1 MNLKQQLTPKTNSSS
16 SSCVTIS
23 NSTQSKSKSKLI
35 KKDSKKKDGE
45 NKLESSCNKK
55 NKYNEE
61 FNNKLLSP
69 LTKFTKERD
78 SSTTTSII
86 TKLRGTATRG
96 HTTSFTENSMEAIL
110 DSIPSETK
118 SNNQFEQ
125 YIIN

>member
-1 MNLKQQLTPKTNSSS
+1 MNLKQQLTPKTNS
-16 SSCVTIS
+16 TNS
-23 NSTQSKSKSKLI
+23 NGVVITNITQSKSKSKLT
-35 KKDSKKKDGE
+35 KKDSKKNDEE
-45 NKLESSCNKK
+45 NKFPSSNTKK
-55 NKYNEE
+55 SNYNEE
-61 FNNKLLSP
+61 SNNKLLSP

-110 DSIPSETK
+110 DSIPSEIK

-125 YIIN
+125 Y